1 MSMLRRS
8 FATAFVF
15 AVLILVGTSVGSA
28 LPLTGG
34 AGRLLPEWQGWTISH
49 DTCRNDD
56 CVAPR
61 VQEVK
66 SKRRRGYSYNSRAY
80 MQAWLCMLEG
90 ICPGRGGRYSRSN
103 TRRPPPTDMCQTPGV
118 ACPDRLMR

>member
-1 MSMLRRS
+1 MSVSRKS
-8 FATAFVF
+8 FATAFACALLF
-15 AVLILVGTSVGSA
+15 LVDTSAGSA
-28 LPLTGG
+28 SPLTGG
-34 AGRLLPEWQGWTISH
+34 AWRFLSDGQGWKILH
-49 DTCRNDD
+49 DACRDAD
-56 CVAPR
+56 CLAPL

-66 SKRRRGYSYNSRAY
+66 TKRRRGYNSRAY

-103 TRRPPPTDMCQTPGV
+103 TRRPPSSDMCHTPGV